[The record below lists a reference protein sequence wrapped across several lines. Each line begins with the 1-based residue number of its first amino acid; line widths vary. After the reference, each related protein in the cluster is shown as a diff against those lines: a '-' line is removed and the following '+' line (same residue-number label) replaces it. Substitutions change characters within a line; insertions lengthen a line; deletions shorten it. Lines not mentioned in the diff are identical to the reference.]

1 MSQRIM
7 FNSAAF
13 TQHRGN
19 VKRLARLGLL
29 LCTSLFGVMAHAQE
43 QPALHVTLAKIEV
56 AAEVPT
62 PLQGTDFESL
72 LAQATN
78 GGGVSAAKETA
89 SREFSDY
96 LRTRLDSALR
106 EFFADEEIP
115 LRSDNHSLILFNF
128 VDISVVKQLSGLKT
142 KGDTE
147 IERGNLSASGDYL
160 LRLQAPGERVLREKR
175 LDIANLRLKGKYQI
189 KTSVYGDENEDNTG
203 EQLQRMADQLVKRI
217 LDRVEDDLEADALLE
232 LTGQN

>member
-1 MSQRIM
+1 MSQRNM

-13 TQHRGN
+13 TQPSGT
-19 VKRLARLGLL
+19 VQRLASLGLL
-29 LCTSLFGVMAHAQE
+29 LCTSLCGLLAHAQE
-43 QPALHVTLAKIEV
+43 QPVLNVTLAKIEV

-62 PLQGTDFESL
+62 PLQGNDFESL

-78 GGGVSAAKETA
+78 GGGVSAAKESA
-89 SREFSDY
+89 SREFSEY
-96 LRTRLDSALR
+96 LQARLDRALR

-142 KGDTE
+142 KGDVE

-189 KTSVYGDENEDNTG
+189 KTSLYGDENEDNTG

-217 LDRVEDDLEADALLE
+217 LDRIEDDLEADALLE
-232 LTGQN
+232 LTGRS